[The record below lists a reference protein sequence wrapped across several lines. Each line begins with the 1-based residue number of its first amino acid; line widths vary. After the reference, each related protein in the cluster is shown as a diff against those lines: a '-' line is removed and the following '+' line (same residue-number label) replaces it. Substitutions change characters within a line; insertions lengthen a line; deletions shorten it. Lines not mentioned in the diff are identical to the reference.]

1 MEFWEARSKL
11 AGQLL
16 VLKVVSAAEGVA
28 SSPTNFDL
36 ASHNST
42 GTSLSAAVDF
52 LYSNLYSAEEQAK
65 IQSAFYSGDTATI
78 TSKVTS
84 LSIIIPFALIAFA
97 FLLTFVIAVCC
108 CIF

>member
-1 MEFWEARSKL
+1 MLVISTLLLGLL
-11 AGQLL
+11 ATP
-16 VLKVVSAAEGVA
+16 SAALTTLSTNNCPA
-28 SSPTNFDL
+28 NFDL

-52 LYSNLYSAEEQAK
+52 LYSNLYSADEQAK

-97 FLLTFVIAVCC
+97 FLLTFVIAVFC